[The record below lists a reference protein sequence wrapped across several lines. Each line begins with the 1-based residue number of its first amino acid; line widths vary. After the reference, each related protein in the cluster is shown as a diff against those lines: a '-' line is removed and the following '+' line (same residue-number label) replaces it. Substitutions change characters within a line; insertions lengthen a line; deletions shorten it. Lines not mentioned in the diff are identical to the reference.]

1 MDYVE
6 LKRFDDWVQANEFY
20 ALLNQKCIGVT
31 MEEASDTDHVMA
43 QVARKYVVKIRKD
56 EYSNAQQVLLKH
68 AEEELAGIEKN
79 YHLFSFS
86 DEELIEIV
94 LKPDEWSTLDYVL
107 AQKILKA
114 RGKMISPE
122 LAETIRNQRLK
133 DLAKPE
139 ESRMP
144 WIVFGYVVA
153 FLGGVLGIVM
163 GWYLFSHKRILPNG
177 DAVYAHNEQDR
188 KHGYGIFFLGL
199 IMLVIWVIIRV
210 GYDR

>member
-6 LKRFDDWVQANEFY
+6 LKRFDEWAEAKEFY
-20 ALLNQKCIGVT
+20 ALLSQKCIGVT
-31 MEEASDTDHVMA
+31 MEEVSDTDHALALVS
-43 QVARKYVVKIRKD
+43 RRYVVKIRKD
-56 EYSNAQQVLLKH
+56 EYSNAQKVLLEN

-79 YHLFSFS
+79 YPLFSFS

-122 LAETIRNQRLK
+122 LAETLRNKRLN

-139 ESRMP
+139 ESKIP

-153 FLGGVLGIVM
+153 FLGGILGIVM

-177 DAVYAHNEQDR
+177 DVVYAHNEQDR

-199 IMLVIWVIIRV
+199 VMLVIWIIVRV
-210 GYDR
+210 EYDW